1 MQPLRT
7 ALVVTALLTAVP
19 VAVMAQASQRIERST
34 EEVVDQIDNPCNGE
48 PVQITGTFDVTT
60 RRTVD
65 ANGVVHL
72 ASNSVPN
79 LRGVGPSGEY
89 NVGGGTHVRD
99 KFIDNEWYPENV
111 SFSDSFHLLSKGKGL
126 NFLFTMNGHF
136 VVETDGTV
144 KNGFQARVGEVH
156 RRPMRSQRRSAI
168 RPT

>member
-7 ALVVTALLTAVP
+7 ALIVSALLTALP
-19 VAVMAQASQRIERST
+19 VTVMAQASQRIERGT
-34 EEVVDQIDNPCNGE
+34 EEVFDQIENPCNGE
-48 PVQITGTFDVTT
+48 PVQITGTVDVTT

-72 ASNSVPN
+72 ASNSVPS

-89 NVGGGTHVRD
+89 NVLGGRHVND

-111 SFSDSFHLLSKGKGL
+111 SFSDSFHMISKGNAL
-126 NFLFTMNGHF
+126 NFLFTMSGHF

-144 KNGFQARVGEVH
+144 KVDFRHESAKCTG
-156 RRPMRSQRRSAI
+156 SQ
-168 RPT
+168 